1 MEDFTIQ
8 FDFYP
13 AGKDY
18 EIVMQD
24 FGGMDSIRIERSVTM
39 DYIGFSDTAI
49 GTSEKFFVFID
60 NVNDDTAFKDFFNL
74 LSYYELKSRNELHD
88 FIRQLPKELQEEI
101 NKKEKA

>member
-1 MEDFTIQ
+1 MEDFTVQ

-13 AGKDY
+13 AGEDY

-24 FGGMDSIRIERSVTM
+24 FGGTDSIRIERSVTM

-60 NVNDDTAFKDFFNL
+60 NTNNDTSFKDFFGL
-74 LSYYELKSRNELHD
+74 LSYYELKSRDELND
-88 FIRQLPKELQEEI
+88 FIGKLPKELQEEI